1 MRKFSFILMYW
12 GQMAHRLC
20 KSCFGKLLGV
30 HCLLLSGSIEE
41 TDSIYSCNR
50 LRDLMTR
57 CEDLYAKSILTIFGF
72 VCARY
77 VFVVVPFQKKVNGR
91 INLVQN
97 HYLEFYTLKIR
108 SLLNM
113 EQDSIKSSSI
123 SSRFFYSKLQDSGI
137 EQVAAPCKFFRI
149 FQYPLKRA
157 CSLNAVFNSG
167 PH

>member
-1 MRKFSFILMYW
+1 
-12 GQMAHRLC
+12 
-20 KSCFGKLLGV
+20 
-30 HCLLLSGSIEE
+30 
-41 TDSIYSCNR
+41 
-50 LRDLMTR
+50 MTR

-123 SSRFFYSKLQDSGI
+123 SSRLFYSKLQDSGI
-137 EQVAAPCKFFRI
+137 EQIAAPCKFFRI

-167 PH
+167 PHSINVRALQYFNKCWFPGWAFGIRSYFLSKTYQVIFDLL